1 MSPSSTGW
9 SRLTTHGYE
18 PEYWGDPRNTQARYL
33 KNRRSFVFVLDA
45 GSDRLAG
52 YLNFFP
58 CERGLYLDNLSRS
71 PVIRDDDITPDEGR

>member
-1 MSPSSTGW
+1 MALQLLFGDDVDVSFLD
-9 SRLTTHGYE
+9 RLVEVDHACYE

-58 CERGLYLDNLSRS
+58 W
-71 PVIRDDDITPDEGR
+71 